1 MEPQEEGAEPTEQEE
16 TKTYTIKF
24 NKNAE
29 PTIIGKISNWFK
41 GIFGGVSTW
50 YANNQEKAVFGAL
63 MFCIV
68 ALIGLSIYIVVDYKK
83 YQELLVKIGKL
94 NSLNNNEV
102 TAINETE
109 NITKAEE
116 KPNNIEDIYKDRKNE
131 IETNNEKIEE
141 NQNKDDKPKGGRHF

>member
-1 MEPQEEGAEPTEQEE
+1 
-16 TKTYTIKF
+16 
-24 NKNAE
+24 
-29 PTIIGKISNWFK
+29 
-41 GIFGGVSTW
+41 
-50 YANNQEKAVFGAL
+50 